1 VRGEQRVFYLVNLSA
16 REIEHESETRS
27 GCVTSRR
34 NRDARDALIDDAY
47 AQRIIV
53 TGLDRDDVDDA
64 LQSDLSE
71 LYAYS
76 AEAE

>member
-1 VRGEQRVFYLVNLSA
+1 MS
-16 REIEHESETRS
+16 
-27 GCVTSRR
+27 
-34 NRDARDALIDDAY
+34 DAY

-53 TGLDRDDVDDA
+53 TGLDRDDVDDL